1 MSKKVLGLDLGTYS
15 IGWALLEENRGR
27 PDRIIDLGCRV
38 FNEADG
44 EKTPAPGNPKRSD
57 AKLNRR
63 ILQRKAKRKQRMLNY
78 LLKLNWLPEELQ
90 ASPQPEIILN
100 RIGDPYRLRA
110 KALDEKLSAHELG
123 RVLLH
128 FVQCRGF
135 SGSRETWPG
144 AMIDDPDVLAVLA
157 ESEEGADQRERDSGQ
172 AAFKQEAE
180 ALRTAIKEAGCRTLG
195 EYLASRDHPDCKR
208 IRAKNGEHLRTDRQM
223 YKDELGL
230 IWRQQRRHH
239 ERLTEPVK
247 ERIERIIFYQRP
259 VKPCADRIGRCP
271 LEPKRRRAGLAR
283 LESQRFRYLQ
293 AISNLTY
300 LNHRTETEERLSAG
314 QIGRLSALCETEANI
329 SFARIKELLGF
340 DNSQE
345 FNLERDNKKL
355 NGNVTA
361 WEIRKIFSGWD
372 NLGTGKQ
379 QALVEDLLTINKK
392 SVLRKRLLGHWG
404 LDSATAVKLCQLSLE
419 PGYSP
424 LSSKAINKLL
434 PFLYQGQSVTEA
446 RVSAGYGPEV
456 QAVAQKDKLA
466 VPPETA
472 NPVLQNGLHELRR
485 LINALVA
492 EYGKPDAIRV
502 QMARELKMNSRRYA
516 AFGRQQKA
524 RDRMNEKAVLMFQ
537 RVKRQNP
544 HLALTDA
551 PGKSDQLRYRLWQ
564 DQRRLCAYSGQRI
577 APSALFGPEVEID
590 HILPYSESLDDSYMN
605 KALCFVKEKSVKGR
619 KTPIEAFGGNEA
631 QWHQIEQ
638 NLKRW
643 DRCLASK
650 QKRFFMTAA
659 TMRKADFIGSQL
671 NDARRISRVVHDYL
685 QQLDAAVTVSTGRAT
700 AWLRRQW
707 DLNGLLGE
715 TPATDRGDYRQHAID
730 ALATA
735 CIDRR
740 FFTKLSEAA
749 RELERKQSELNID
762 DLRVD
767 PAWRALREDLRR
779 ALDKMIVAHVPRLKL
794 SGEGHELAGAESAED
809 GRVHH
814 KDGKPPV
821 KRVRIWPSETGPASS
836 NIHYVEILRHKTT
849 GQYSGEFVTRREAG
863 RRAKGAGKHKPPVI
877 KTDHSEPFEF
887 VMALHVND
895 TVSVE
900 QTGQRVFYRVQKLD
914 AGSNRCLLR
923 LHSTALPDRKTEEID
938 FSINA
943 ASFNRWR
950 LQKHKINAIGKL
962 IDDKPSGRDTS

>member
-78 LLKLNWLPEELQ
+78 LLKLNWLPEELR

-135 SGSRETWPG
+135 SDRRETWPG

-157 ESEEGADQRERDSGQ
+157 ESEEGTDQRERDSGQ
-172 AAFKQEAE
+172 AAFKQEVE

-195 EYLASRDHPDCKR
+195 EYLASRGHPDCKR
-208 IRAKNGEHLRTDRQM
+208 IRTKNGEHLRTDRQM

-230 IWRQQRRHH
+230 IWRQQQRHH

-247 ERIERIIFYQRP
+247 ARVERIIFYQSP
-259 VKPCADRIGRCP
+259 VKPCADRINRCP

-283 LESQRFRYLQ
+283 LESQRFRYMQ
-293 AISNLTY
+293 AICNLTY

-314 QIGRLSALCETEANI
+314 QIGRLSVLCETEADI

-340 DNSQE
+340 DNSRE
-345 FNLERDNKKL
+345 FNQERDIKKL

-361 WEIRKIFSGWD
+361 WQIRKVFSGWD
-372 NLGTGKQ
+372 NLGAGQQ

-392 SVLRKRLLGHWG
+392 SVLKKRLLGHWDF
-404 LDSATAVKLCQLSLE
+404 DSATAAKLCQLSLE

-434 PFLYQGQSVTEA
+434 PFLYQGQSVAEA

-472 NPVLQNGLHELRR
+472 NPVLQKGLHELRR

-492 EYGKPDAIRV
+492 EYGKPDAIRI
-502 QMARELKMNSRRYA
+502 QMARELKMNSKRYA
-516 AFGRQQKA
+516 AFIRQQKA
-524 RDRMNEKAVLMFQ
+524 KDRMNEKAVLMFQ
-537 RVKRQNP
+537 HIKRQNP

-564 DQRRLCAYSGQRI
+564 DQRQLCAYSGQCI
-577 APSALFGPEVEID
+577 VPSALFGSEVEID

-605 KALCFVKEKSVKGR
+605 KALCFVKEKNVKGR

-671 NDARRISRVVHDYL
+671 NDARRVSRIMHDYL
-685 QQLDAAVTVSTGRAT
+685 QQLDTAITVSTGRVT

-707 DLNGLLGE
+707 GLNGLLGE
-715 TPATDRGDYRQHAID
+715 TSAPDCGDYRRHAVD
-730 ALATA
+730 ALITA
-735 CIDRR
+735 CIDRQ
-740 FFTKLSEAA
+740 FFSKLSEAA
-749 RELERKQSELNID
+749 RGLERKQTELKID
-762 DLRVD
+762 DLRIV
-767 PAWRALREDLRR
+767 PAWRTLREDARQ
-779 ALDKMIVAHVPRLKL
+779 ALDKMIAAHVPRLKL
-794 SGEGHELAGAESAED
+794 SGAAFAGSGTVSHKDAKIPIKR
-809 GRVHH
+809 GRVRQPRAATASGDIHH
-814 KDGKPPV
+814 
-821 KRVRIWPSETGPASS
+821 
-836 NIHYVEILRHKTT
+836 VEILRHKTT
-849 GQYSGEFVTRREAG
+849 GQYTGEFVTRREAS
-863 RRAKGAGKHKPPVI
+863 RRVKGAGKHRPPVI
-877 KTDHSEPFEF
+877 KTNHSEPFEF

-900 QTGQRVFYRVQKLD
+900 QAGQRIFYRVRKLD
-914 AGSNRCLLR
+914 AGGNRCLLC

-962 IDDKPSGRDTS
+962 IDVKPSGRDTG